1 MANPAGPFGHWN
13 VKRPAF
19 VCCVGRLRVD
29 CRHQTTKAQWP
40 LQNHKRPARTV
51 AAEAESQ
58 RPDLTESS
66 RSDSSGHWQRST
78 HTCPTSCSKA
88 AVAANAEFPSFA
100 ATNRPLGNS
109 CFRPTAAIR
118 CFRKAAIG
126 TAAVLRNLPRPIH
139 RTRLIRSLECK
150 RRSVGNVSV
159 TCRQIFAEHFLS
171 FSLAYP

>member
-1 MANPAGPFGHWN
+1 MVAYSTTPTTGRAFKHFMANPAGPFGHWN

-78 HTCPTSCSKA
+78 LSGSSSNWKA
-88 AVAANAEFPSFA
+88 AVQRWSSADGCEWREA
-100 ATNRPLGNS
+100 PLADGPLERLVRRLT
-109 CFRPTAAIR
+109 C
-118 CFRKAAIG
+118 
-126 TAAVLRNLPRPIH
+126 LRPISIYFVFDWMNS
-139 RTRLIRSLECK
+139 R
-150 RRSVGNVSV
+150 
-159 TCRQIFAEHFLS
+159 IFSPH
-171 FSLAYP
+171 